1 MSESLNILG
10 TEPFNVSKLYSEE
23 RALSNRGL
31 NDDNSVQLL
40 SLEEAIRGGILG
52 RRGVD
57 RIAIGAT
64 IHPDTVAIGAFLGR
78 LLEGR
83 LWEGRISIPGLPPI
97 HGSWAWNTRAW
108 NYLLRLEFN
117 PSDFLR
123 EHGIELC
130 PFSLISDVCQYV
142 LKAVIAFADPDAR
155 YGFQVNDITSEKSAE
170 FPEDWKKH
178 VHVQVLDL
186 AQDFLVDDKRFLL
199 DDLKYLRPKWKRG
212 LANFLE
218 NKLVETVSHP
228 AGADSVVLK
237 IYDKHAERAANP
249 KSGVPPI
256 ENGHTRF
263 EVHIPSAILRE
274 TSLSKL
280 EDLSEVRLND
290 TLGEYWEASNW
301 STPLVS
307 KIQLLQSMRE
317 NGLSDE
323 EAGLVFTYL
332 YFKEKHQELPMP
344 DRKIRKIRRMAKRL
358 NMRISEGLEQS
369 GYAYG
374 YFNFEAQSFVVTVPD
389 SVSV

>member
-1 MSESLNILG
+1 M
-10 TEPFNVSKLYSEE
+10 EPLDHSTLYGEQWT
-23 RALSNRGL
+23 LSNRAL
-31 NDDNSVQLL
+31 IDDYSVQVLA
-40 SLEEAIRGGILG
+40 LEESHHKGTLG
-52 RRGVD
+52 RRGID

-64 IHPDTVAIGAFLGR
+64 LHPDTVVIDAFLGR
-78 LLEGR
+78 LLNGR
-83 LWEGRISIPGLPPI
+83 QWEGRISIPGLPFI
-97 HGSWAWNTRAW
+97 HGSWTWNSRAW

-117 PSDFLR
+117 PSDFFR

-130 PFSLISDVCQYV
+130 PFGLISDVCQYV
-142 LKAVIAFADPDAR
+142 LKAVIAFADPEAR
-155 YGFQVNDITSEKSAE
+155 YGFQVKEITGEKSAD

-178 VHVQVLDL
+178 VYVQVLDL
-186 AQDFLVDDKRFLL
+186 AQDFVVDDKRFLL

-212 LANFLE
+212 LANFLG

-228 AGADSVVLK
+228 AGTDSAVLK

-249 KSGVPPI
+249 KSRVPLI
-256 ENGHTRF
+256 EKGHTRF

-274 TSLSKL
+274 TNLFKL
-280 EDLSEVRLND
+280 DDLSEGRLNQ

-317 NGLSDE
+317 GGLSDE

-332 YFKEKHQELPMP
+332 YFKEKNQELPLP
-344 DRKIRKIRRMAKRL
+344 ERKIRKIRRMAKRL

-369 GYAYG
+369 GYTYG
-374 YFNFEAQSFVVTVPD
+374 YFDFEAQSFVVTVPD